1 MSTNALFSVLG
12 LACGTELA
20 LSFLNAIVV
29 GALHYVVDA
38 RCEFDRQGRL
48 QGVDI
53 KFAALKGPRNS
64 IIIHIETR
72 EGLSNEP
79 GTRDLLWEILDT
91 W

>member
-1 MSTNALFSVLG
+1 MSTNALFPVLG

-20 LSFLNAIVV
+20 LSFLKAIVV
-29 GALHYVVDA
+29 GALHQVGA
-38 RCEFDRQGRL
+38 RFEFDRQGRL

-64 IIIHIETR
+64 VIFHIGTR

-79 GTRDLLWEILDT
+79 GPRDLLWGI
-91 W
+91 